1 MRLLAVNGIQLLE
14 RIDPNDVFLTELAN
28 AKCITWPQRDHIRS
42 FLPPR
47 DRNDKLLD
55 FLTRRSMAD
64 FDRFINVLSKEQA
77 HVVPL
82 LVTAEC
88 KPYSIFLS
96 QDESSLTICV
106 MISR

>member
-1 MRLLAVNGIQLLE
+1 MRLLVDNGIQLLE
-14 RIDPNDVFLTELAN
+14 RIDPNLVFLTELAN
-28 AKCITWPQRDHIRS
+28 ANCITWPQRDHIRNI
-42 FLPPR
+42 LQPR

-82 LVTAEC
+82 LVTAQSKTC
-88 KPYSIFLS
+88 SIRYYCHRMKL
-96 QDESSLTICV
+96 
-106 MISR
+106 R